1 VKRAHGREI
10 LRAVAIAITTCECS
24 NHPGKL
30 TLQGGLLVL
39 HRARIVDEKEKV
51 NFIDIVDLN
60 ALPNA

>member
-10 LRAVAIAITTCECS
+10 LRAVAIAIAARECS
-24 NHPGKL
+24 YHAGKL

-51 NFIDIVDLN
+51 DLIDIVDLN